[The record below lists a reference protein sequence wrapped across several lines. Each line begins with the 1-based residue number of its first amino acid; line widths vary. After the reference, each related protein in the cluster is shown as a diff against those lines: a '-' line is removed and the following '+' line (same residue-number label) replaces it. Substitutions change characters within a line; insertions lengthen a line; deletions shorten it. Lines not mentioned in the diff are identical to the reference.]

1 MCFSALLTE
10 LQRQGINFTD
20 QQVRWAIRKNKIT
33 LPRKDS
39 GCRFVFGPEHVEQIR
54 KLALSPRP
62 RGRQKKA
69 A

>member
-1 MCFSALLTE
+1 MCFSELLIE
-10 LQRQGINFTD
+10 LKQQGINFTD

-39 GCRFVFGPEHVEQIR
+39 GCRFVLGPEHVEQIR

-62 RGRQKKA
+62 RGRQKKSA
-69 A
+69 